1 MAENPYRDQPENA
14 GYALAWDLGH
24 TYGVAHPDE
33 ENPAPPHSYPPLVLD
48 DQQTAWMDQVW
59 QEAALAGRG
68 DAAAATP
75 ASTSTGVA
83 AGGGLSSTGA
93 HATEEPASYAT
104 GGLPSFHY
112 KLPDIPVAEA
122 HIETPDASIEIEL
135 SVVGEVNVTFHDAV
149 KSVQAGNEGMRVSA
163 GHALGPLSDGIA
175 VDHLGTEAPSVV
187 LSTGTRFTTLE
198 QEWSPSAPNT
208 MKFKGTAQIQ
218 YTVDTESCGE
228 VEVEG
233 APGWELAVTCLPH
246 PQAQAEPATEVVSQ
260 ESWVSQHGSTIAAAG
275 ITALILIGIGI
286 ALAPETGGGSL
297 ILVAAAAG

>member
-122 HIETPDASIEIEL
+122 HIEIAIEL
-135 SVVGEVNVTFHDAV
+135 HAHLAEALVKRKIFGVVIKVIRGMV
-149 KSVQAGNEGMRVSA
+149 K
-163 GHALGPLSDGIA
+163 LKPPI
-175 VDHLGTEAPSVV
+175 
-187 LSTGTRFTTLE
+187 
-198 QEWSPSAPNT
+198 
-208 MKFKGTAQIQ
+208 
-218 YTVDTESCGE
+218 
-228 VEVEG
+228 
-233 APGWELAVTCLPH
+233 
-246 PQAQAEPATEVVSQ
+246 
-260 ESWVSQHGSTIAAAG
+260 
-275 ITALILIGIGI
+275 
-286 ALAPETGGGSL
+286 
-297 ILVAAAAG
+297 